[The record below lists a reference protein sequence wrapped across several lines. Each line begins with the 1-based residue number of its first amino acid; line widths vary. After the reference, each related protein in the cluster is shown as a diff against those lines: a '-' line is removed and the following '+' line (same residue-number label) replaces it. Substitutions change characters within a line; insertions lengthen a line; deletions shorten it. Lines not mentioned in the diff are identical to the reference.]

1 MVTGNADIGIKVKFA
16 CWNVIKVTGRYTNKK
31 IQSFKFNGLRFNFFR
46 LSGPQM
52 VVCNERSFETNSS
65 SCVKTGKINVLNI
78 IKGTMLIKG
87 TMHVVLNVIKGTMHV
102 VLKIIKGT
110 MHVVLNVIKGTMHVV
125 LNIIKGTM
133 HVV

>member
-52 VVCNERSFETNSS
+52 VVCNKGSFETNSS
-65 SCVKTGKINVLNI
+65 SCVKTGKINVLNVV
-78 IKGTMLIKG
+78 KG

-110 MHVVLNVIKGTMHVV
+110 MHVVLKIIKGTMHVV
-125 LNIIKGTM
+125 LNVIKELWT
-133 HVV
+133 